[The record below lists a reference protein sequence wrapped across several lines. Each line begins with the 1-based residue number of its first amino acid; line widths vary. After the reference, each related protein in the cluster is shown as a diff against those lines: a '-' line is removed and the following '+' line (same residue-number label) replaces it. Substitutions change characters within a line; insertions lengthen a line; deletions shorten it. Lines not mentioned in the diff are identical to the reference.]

1 MIKIINHT
9 DRRTSLNED
18 IIFHTINIIADEH
31 SYSIYSIEI
40 NFITDKKIHE
50 LNNLILNHDYPTD
63 IITLDYTQDNFIK
76 SELFISLDTIESNAI
91 DFNTNFN
98 IELARVILHG
108 ILHIVGYNDKTDE
121 EKREMKKMEDYYLNL
136 NVPRGTL

>member
-9 DRRTSLNED
+9 ERSISLNED
-18 IIFHTINIIADEH
+18 TIFQIINIIAEDH

-50 LNNLILNHDYPTD
+50 LNKSILNHDYPTD
-63 IITLDYTQDNFIK
+63 IITLDYTRDKVIK

-91 DFNTNFN
+91 DHNTNFN
-98 IELARVILHG
+98 NELIRVIFHG

-121 EKREMKKMEDYYLNL
+121 QKLEMIKMEDYYLNL